1 MNWREKIFALILG
14 VISLLVAWGIGA
26 IIFGSLP
33 LITIQEWL
41 TSFYL
46 FFSQGIG
53 YLILGG
59 IVVALFVLLA
69 LFFFRFLLPQKEP
82 VITYHTPE
90 GKVKISFDSIKTLS
104 REAIKDVE
112 AITEIDPQVE
122 RAGSSAR
129 VILNLKVKSLSSS
142 IPELSN
148 LVQSQV
154 KQKIE
159 EKTGITL
166 KEVRLSVDLLS
177 PQSSEEK
184 EATSEVTAENP
195 FTSDSETS
203 QK

>member
-1 MNWREKIFALILG
+1 MNWWEKIFALILG
-14 VISLLVAWGIGA
+14 VISLLVAWGLGA

-33 LITIQEWL
+33 LITVQEWL

-46 FFSQGIG
+46 FFSQSIG

-69 LFFFRFLLPQKEP
+69 IFFFRFLLPQKEP

-104 REAIKDVE
+104 REAIKDLD
-112 AITEIDPQVE
+112 AITAIDPQVE
-122 RAGSSAR
+122 KVGSNAR
-129 VILNLKVKSLSSS
+129 VILKLKVKSLTSS
-142 IPELSN
+142 IPELSS
-148 LVQSQV
+148 LVQNRV

-159 EKTGITL
+159 EKTGVTL
-166 KEVRLSVDLLS
+166 KEVRLTIDLLS
-177 PQSSEEK
+177 PQPSEGK
-184 EATSEVTAENP
+184 EAPLDTTSEKLSV
-195 FTSDSETS
+195 SDSETS